1 MANKRS
7 SSATSTK
14 KIKPT
19 VPDSI
24 KSMLKEKADRLIDE
38 VIKPQHVNPALTT
51 NDYNYI
57 ADINSKWSRN
67 YFYFCANYNCPGSN
81 AMTPSFE
88 TQFARMEYVEN
99 NKFNL
104 SYMKHTEKWFK
115 VFKNLTM
122 DDCLK
127 LIEEDPIFLP

>member
-67 YFYFCANYNCPGSN
+67 YFYFCATYNCPGSN

-104 SYMKHTEKWFK
+104 SYMKHTEKWFE
-115 VFKNLTM
+115 VFQNLTM

-127 LIEEDPIFLP
+127 LIEEDPTFLP